1 MVVNKK
7 MLTLVQRILTQAI
20 EISSTSESKVF
31 VDYSGH
37 VNYISIKGY
46 KQGWKENDPDYR
58 EDIWFDIYGE
68 EQCTKQLET
77 ALEYLNKISEG
88 K

>member
-7 MLTLVQRILTQAI
+7 MLTLVQRILTKAI
-20 EISSTSESKVF
+20 EISSTSKTKVF

-37 VNYISIKGY
+37 VNYISIKVY
-46 KQGWKENDPDYR
+46 NQGWNEEDPDYR
-58 EDIWFDIYGE
+58 EDVWFNIYGE
-68 EQCTKQLET
+68 AQCTRQLET
-77 ALEYLNKISEG
+77 ALENLNKISEG